1 MSQII
6 EHIAYPDNVLVKIK
20 DWLEDDWFL
29 EISTVNV
36 DHWKSRLRLLRGI
49 WEYEEYGLFDK
60 THLRFFSVNSFEKLL
75 KETGWKIIDSE
86 YQVDDFTSLFF
97 IPKIKWI
104 TISFIYEKLGLFNKK
119 IFKKYRK
126 FFRNF
131 IAYQFVFKTKK
142 EF

>member
-1 MSQII
+1 
-6 EHIAYPDNVLVKIK
+6 
-20 DWLEDDWFL
+20 
-29 EISTVNV
+29 
-36 DHWKSRLRLLRGI
+36 
-49 WEYEEYGLFDK
+49 
-60 THLRFFSVNSFEKLL
+60 VNSFEKLL